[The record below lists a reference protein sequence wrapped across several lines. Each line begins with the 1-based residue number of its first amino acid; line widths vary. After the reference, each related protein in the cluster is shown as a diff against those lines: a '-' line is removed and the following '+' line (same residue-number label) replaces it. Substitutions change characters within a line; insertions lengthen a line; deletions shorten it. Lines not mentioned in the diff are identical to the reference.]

1 MNKFL
6 TAQRSCLAPDVW
18 NAVADAQAGALA
30 QRMVAARLSAEEA
43 TGLAETIA
51 HGPWS
56 EANRGRLGEALSHAL
71 AGTGSKGRRP
81 NQVLS
86 AGFSAF
92 LSPKDK
98 EVMASDEHPFVK
110 VRTLVSRCCALG
122 LHLPSEKAIGQVV
135 AAGLEAGLQATHAT
149 DRLGLI
155 HQFKLQLRKAC
166 KLSPGLEKFIQE
178 FPSSPHALPQEV
190 LQKAYSEGD
199 LPPRQS
205 SDLAT
210 PPAQCVPLRKT
221 NRLVRSDSAVGGGG
235 NSMEAATCQ
244 AMMGHVFQM
253 FQACVN
259 GGSASG
265 LVPGLQVFSDKRRQK
280 AVSNAASL
288 SDTPSTQKAVSDA
301 ASLSDTHSTDKADSQ
316 GSSGSAQ
323 FSLMDSAY
331 NARSEQQKTGKAAE
345 QEEKASEG
353 VGAATTFYRQG
364 KIHRSDAT
372 ESWRVFVHKSD
383 RCDKKIR
390 WHGDEEGAWKKAL
403 HMIDGAA

>member
-1 MNKFL
+1 
-6 TAQRSCLAPDVW
+6 
-18 NAVADAQAGALA
+18 
-30 QRMVAARLSAEEA
+30 
-43 TGLAETIA
+43 
-51 HGPWS
+51 
-56 EANRGRLGEALSHAL
+56 
-71 AGTGSKGRRP
+71 
-81 NQVLS
+81 
-86 AGFSAF
+86 
-92 LSPKDK
+92 
-98 EVMASDEHPFVK
+98 MASDEHPFVK

-316 GSSGSAQ
+316 GSSGSVTE
-323 FSLMDSAY
+323 L
-331 NARSEQQKTGKAAE
+331 ARFFCLFFWWWG
-345 QEEKASEG
+345 G
-353 VGAATTFYRQG
+353 VGLCIPFNKSIFGAGVPIPAKVAVPLRPTHDQILLTYR
-364 KIHRSDAT
+364 
-372 ESWRVFVHKSD
+372 
-383 RCDKKIR
+383 
-390 WHGDEEGAWKKAL
+390 L
-403 HMIDGAA
+403 